1 MSFDAKDI
9 LNTEDTTASMDAKDI
24 QDNKGMTIL
33 SYIGPFVF
41 IPFFARKNS
50 PFAQYHAKRGLNLF
64 ILQAIVS
71 VALSILGTI
80 LGFSKIGSI
89 INWLVSTPINLAMLA
104 LSVIGIIN
112 VARGKCK
119 ELPVVSG
126 IKFIK

>member
-1 MSFDAKDI
+1 MAFDAKEI
-9 LNTEDTTASMDAKDI
+9 LNTEDTTATMDPKDI
-24 QDNKGMTIL
+24 QENKFMAIL
-33 SYIGPFVF
+33 SYIGPLVF

-71 VALSILGTI
+71 VALSVLAIILGSI
-80 LGFSKIGSI
+80 PGGNI
-89 INWLVSTPINLAMLA
+89 INWLISTPVSLAMTA
-104 LSVIGIIN
+104 LSVIGIVN
-112 VARGKCK
+112 AAMGKCK

>member
-1 MSFDAKDI
+1 MAFDAKEI
-9 LNTEDTTASMDAKDI
+9 LNTEDTTATMDQKDI
-24 QDNKGMTIL
+24 QDNKFMAIL

-71 VALSILGTI
+71 VALSVLGLILGGST
-80 LGFSKIGSI
+80 IGSV
-89 INWLVSTPINLAMLA
+89 INWIISTPINLAMTA
-104 LSVIGIIN
+104 LSVIGIVN
-112 VARGKCK
+112 AAMGKCK

>member
-1 MSFDAKDI
+1 MAFDAKEI
-9 LNTEDTTASMDAKDI
+9 LNTEDTTATMDQKDI
-24 QDNKGMTIL
+24 QDNKFMAIL
-33 SYIGPFVF
+33 SYIGPLVF

-71 VALSILGTI
+71 VALSVLGLILAK
-80 LGFSKIGSI
+80 LPL
-89 INWLVSTPINLAMLA
+89 INWIISTPISLAMTA
-104 LSVIGIIN
+104 LSVIGIVN
-112 VARGKCK
+112 AAMGKCK